1 MARRHPMA
9 HSHPQHPVNLTW
21 VSHRRGSVSTT
32 QLPPPQSGERGYIIL
47 MAGDDQNRI
56 GGNYEGNYDRRLDI
70 KRKDGPDT

>member
-1 MARRHPMA
+1 M
-9 HSHPQHPVNLTW
+9 
-21 VSHRRGSVSTT
+21 STP